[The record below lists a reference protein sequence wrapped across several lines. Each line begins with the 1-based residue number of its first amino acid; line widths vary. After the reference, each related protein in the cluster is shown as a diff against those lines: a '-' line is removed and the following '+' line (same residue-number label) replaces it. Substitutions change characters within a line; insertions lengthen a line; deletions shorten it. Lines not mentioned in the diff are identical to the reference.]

1 MREISAEFFVF
12 QQDSAPAAFC
22 NERHRLSFHQTCR
35 SQKSRSNTV
44 DYKIWGEMQQRLIY
58 QTKVNDVDELKQCI
72 VCLACALKQSVINDT
87 INEWRKRLRAC
98 IRAKGGH

>member
-58 QTKVNDVDELKQCI
+58 QTKVHDVDELKQCI

-98 IRAKGGH
+98 IRAK